1 MRQLFGR
8 YTLDK
13 KEYADG
19 SEGVYAFSDD
29 VCDLWV
35 YGRCQTGETVNDG
48 AALSALFAQHGAG
61 ITQRLNGAYIA
72 VFYRKAN
79 GSLHIFHDRATS
91 PVVLYYTEHNGVVYL
106 STSLKKLLAGSRI
119 IRKLNESVIEEFL
132 INGFLYGG
140 DTLLEGVHKIKG
152 YHCLVIDGDGARQL
166 PVSYPFTEMKKGEA
180 LERFKPTLDASVKRC
195 LEGLE
200 EACFPLSSGYDSNY
214 IAYVS
219 TELADMPAAAFSVG
233 GRRGKNE
240 VPIVA
245 QNAPHYRNLT
255 LKTALTDDD
264 SLRHFPDI
272 VWRLEGNVYESGL
285 FLQYELMKLVTGSGK
300 KTLLCGEVADQVMNL
315 NYLREDRIYPSAGEN
330 GPLYYEFS
338 EYPYIFSSY
347 LILKKNGILADS
359 FGVETRYPYLD
370 EPLISV
376 CHALRELSCKDK
388 RVHVANCHECLP
400 KEVTA
405 NMSKVGGSTEC
416 HSLFNGKKEIR
427 AFFAAV
433 ERSDFYRKHLP
444 LIKKYSY
451 EESQRQTGVT
461 LLKTKLRNAAF
472 ALLHVNHDTYFNE
485 EMKLKEYLAVAYLVL
500 FEKLFIEGEPD
511 FSAASCELSFAEA
524 LKQI

>member
-8 YTLDK
+8 YTIGT

-19 SEGVYAFSDD
+19 SEGVYAFSDGA
-29 VCDLWV
+29 CDLWV
-35 YGRCQTGETVNDG
+35 YGRCLKGEACNDG
-48 AALSALFAQHGAG
+48 AALSALFTQYGDG
-61 ITQRLNGAYIA
+61 ITQHLNGAYIA
-72 VFYRKAN
+72 VFYRKTDGA
-79 GSLHIFHDRATS
+79 LYVFHDRATS
-91 PVVLYYTEHNGVVYL
+91 PVALYYTEQNGVVYL
-106 STSLKKLLAGSRI
+106 STSLKKLLAGSKI
-119 IRKLNESVIEEFL
+119 GRKLNEDVIEEFL
-132 INGFLYGG
+132 VNGFLYGG
-140 DTLLEGVHKIKG
+140 DTLLEDVHKIKG
-152 YHCLVIDGDGARQL
+152 YYCLAVDGDGARQL
-166 PVSYPFTEMKKGEA
+166 PVTYPFTEMRKGEA
-180 LERFKPTLDASVKRC
+180 LERFKPTLDDSVKRS
-195 LEGLE
+195 LSGLE

-219 TELADMPAAAFSVG
+219 TELAEKPATAFSIG

-240 VPIVA
+240 VPIVE

-285 FLQYELMKLVTGSGK
+285 FLQYELMKLVTENGK
-300 KTLLCGEVADQVMNL
+300 QTLLCGEVADQVMNL
-315 NYLREDRIYPSAGEN
+315 NYLREDRIRPAAGEN

-376 CHALRELSCKDK
+376 CYALRNISRKDK

-405 NMSKVGGSTEC
+405 NMSKIGGSTEL
-416 HSLFNGKKEIR
+416 HSLFASKKEMK
-427 AFFAAV
+427 AFFEVV
-433 ERSDFYRKHLP
+433 ERSDFYKEHLS

-451 EESQRQTGVT
+451 EESRKQTGFT
-461 LLKTKLRNAAF
+461 LLKTKLRNAAL
-472 ALLHVNHDTYFNE
+472 ALLHIKRDTYFND
-485 EMKLKEYLAVAYLVL
+485 EMKLREYLCVAYLML

-511 FSAASCELSFAEA
+511 FTAPSCELTFEEA
-524 LKQI
+524 LQ